1 MKEKTQSTGPKPL
14 HQSVA
19 QKLKFKVGTKSI
31 AVDFTDQRISAHA
44 GTATFWGWLHLSGF
58 LEVLEKALP
67 HQMPLSNNHLT
78 PLEKA
83 VGFLQGILCEA
94 RKLTHVAYL
103 RRDPLMPQLLGVRRI
118 PSQSTLSRFFN
129 SFGGLAANATCFRA
143 LWNSTMKR
151 LPSRREGYTLDL
163 DSTKL
168 LHEDGN
174 QEGVKSG
181 FTRQGIKP
189 CLHPLLGILAEV
201 RMVASFWL
209 RAGNASCANNVI
221 SFVHDLIANLP
232 IHIRLRG
239 VRADSGFCVP
249 ELLEFFESRRL
260 PYVVVA
266 RLQEKIQT
274 LLRSDLKWK
283 PTEVSGMEVAESV
296 YQAAGWKRA
305 RRLILIRHRKDQ
317 KGRRTGG
324 KELFDLPEYLFQA
337 LVTSWPLEKDALW
350 VWRYY
355 NKRADCEN
363 VIKELQ
369 HGFGI
374 SGLICER
381 FHATEAALSLAVVA
395 YNLTVLFQRALGWQ
409 TKVTIQ
415 SLRYWIFVTGG
426 LISSPQGQTT
436 IKFAVPERERSWW
449 KRLWEKILSPFPNCN
464 AVENRPAFA

>member
-1 MKEKTQSTGPKPL
+1 
-14 HQSVA
+14 
-19 QKLKFKVGTKSI
+19 
-31 AVDFTDQRISAHA
+31 
-44 GTATFWGWLHLSGF
+44 
-58 LEVLEKALP
+58 
-67 HQMPLSNNHLT
+67 
-78 PLEKA
+78 
-83 VGFLQGILCEA
+83 
-94 RKLTHVAYL
+94 
-103 RRDPLMPQLLGVRRI
+103 
-118 PSQSTLSRFFN
+118 
-129 SFGGLAANATCFRA
+129 
-143 LWNSTMKR
+143 
-151 LPSRREGYTLDL
+151 
-163 DSTKL
+163 
-168 LHEDGN
+168 
-174 QEGVKSG
+174 
-181 FTRQGIKP
+181 
-189 CLHPLLGILAEV
+189 
-201 RMVASFWL
+201 MVASFWL
-209 RAGNASCANNVI
+209 RAGNASCANNAI

-232 IHIRLRG
+232 SHIRLRG
-239 VRADSGFCVP
+239 VRADAGFCVP
-249 ELLEFFESRRL
+249 ELLEFLESRRL

-266 RLQEKIQT
+266 RLAEKIQT

-283 PTEVSGMEVAESV
+283 TTEVPGMEVAERV
-296 YQAAGWKRA
+296 YQSSGWKRA

-324 KELFDLPEYLFQA
+324 KELFDMPEYVFQA
-337 LVTSWPLEKDALW
+337 LVTSWPLDKDALW
-350 VWRYY
+350 VWRHY

-381 FHATEAALSLAVVA
+381 FHATEAALSLAVVC

-436 IKFAVPERERSWW
+436 IKFAVPERERPWW

>member
-1 MKEKTQSTGPKPL
+1 MRERPHFS
-14 HQSVA
+14 
-19 QKLKFKVGTKSI
+19 
-31 AVDFTDQRISAHA
+31 
-44 GTATFWGWLHLSGF
+44 GWLHPSGF
-58 LEVLEKALP
+58 LSVLEKALP
-67 HQMPLSNNHLT
+67 HQMPLSSNPLT

-83 VGFLQGILCEA
+83 VGFWQGILCEA
-94 RKLTHVAYL
+94 CKLTPVAYL
-103 RRDPLMPQLLGVRRI
+103 RRDPLMPELLGVRRV
-118 PSQSTLSRFFN
+118 PSQSTLSRFFHA
-129 SFGGLAANATCFRA
+129 FGGVAANAKCFRV
-143 LWNSTMKR
+143 LWNWTMKK

-168 LHEDGN
+168 LHEDGHE
-174 QEGVKSG
+174 EGVKSG

-209 RAGNASCANNVI
+209 RAGNASCAINVI
-221 SFVHDLIANLP
+221 SFVHDLLANLP
-232 IHIRLRG
+232 SHIRLRG

-249 ELLEFFESRRL
+249 ELLEFLEIRSL

-274 LLRSDLKWK
+274 LLRSEMKWQ
-283 PTEVSGMEVAESV
+283 PTEAPGMEVAETI

-337 LVTSWPLEKDALW
+337 LVTSWPQRKDA
-350 VWRYY
+350 VWAWRHY

-369 HGFGI
+369 YGFGI

-381 FHATEAALSLAVVA
+381 FHATEAALSLAVAA
-395 YNLTVLFQRALGWQ
+395 YNLTMLFQRALGWQ
-409 TKVTIQ
+409 AKVTILAGSVCGGFRRKSGRQ
-415 SLRYWIFVTGG
+415 RSDFLSLGPR
-426 LISSPQGQTT
+426 LLMDSP
-436 IKFAVPERERSWW
+436 
-449 KRLWEKILSPFPNCN
+449 EKTKKYANIV
-464 AVENRPAFA
+464 AK

>member
-1 MKEKTQSTGPKPL
+1 
-14 HQSVA
+14 
-19 QKLKFKVGTKSI
+19 
-31 AVDFTDQRISAHA
+31 
-44 GTATFWGWLHLSGF
+44 
-58 LEVLEKALP
+58 
-67 HQMPLSNNHLT
+67 MPASNNHLT

-103 RRDPLMPQLLGVRRI
+103 RRDPLMPELLGVRRV
-118 PSQSTLSRFFN
+118 PSQSTLSRFFQA
-129 SFGGLAANATCFRA
+129 FGGVAANATCFRV
-143 LWNSTMKR
+143 LWNWTMKR
-151 LPSRREGYTLDL
+151 LPSRWDGYTLDL

-189 CLHPLLGILAEV
+189 CLHPLLGILSEV

-209 RAGNASCANNVI
+209 RAGNASCANNAI

-232 IHIRLRG
+232 SHIRLRG
-239 VRADSGFCVP
+239 VRADAGFCVP
-249 ELLEFFESRRL
+249 ELLEFFESRGL

-266 RLQEKIQT
+266 RLAEKIQT

-283 PTEVSGMEVAESV
+283 ATGVPGMEVAERV
-296 YQAAGWKRA
+296 YRSSGWKRS

-324 KELFDLPEYLFQA
+324 KELFDMPEYVFQA

-350 VWRYY
+350 VWRHY

-381 FHATEAALSLAVVA
+381 FHATEAALSLAVVC

-426 LISSPQGQTT
+426 LISSPQGQPT
-436 IKFAVPERERSWW
+436 IKFAVPARERPWW
-449 KRLWEKILSPFPNCN
+449 IHSQT
-464 AVENRPAFA
+464 AMQ

>member
-1 MKEKTQSTGPKPL
+1 MKEKTQSTGPNPL

-350 VWRYY
+350 VWL
-355 NKRADCEN
+355 
-363 VIKELQ
+363 LQ
-369 HGFGI
+369 
-374 SGLICER
+374 
-381 FHATEAALSLAVVA
+381 
-395 YNLTVLFQRALGWQ
+395 Q
-409 TKVTIQ
+409 TRR
-415 SLRYWIFVTGG
+415 LRECD
-426 LISSPQGQTT
+426 QGTP
-436 IKFAVPERERSWW
+436 A
-449 KRLWEKILSPFPNCN
+449 RLWNLRTDLRTLPRHRGRLVLGCGCLQPHRTLPARVGLADQSHDSVP
-464 AVENRPAFA
+464 AVLDLCHGRTHLQPPRPDNDQVRRS